1 MKLIRALAAVLL
13 VLGLTACHRDPHI
26 VPRPDN
32 LRENR
37 GFVSPPLLKYPI
49 YACASSVVVQG
60 FVPGARI
67 DVFADGSPIGSA
79 QTNQTGGQLVN
90 VSISFTA
97 GQTITAMQTF
107 DGATSTASNS
117 VPVTS
122 YTEDYPNGLPTPRIA
137 PTPCLKCGR
146 SLGITDVIPGAWVK
160 IFMEQVRAGGGF
172 DPPIQIGQTVGG
184 SYAITSTAFTEGS
197 RVYATSGI
205 CAAISPNS
213 AAEIVQPEPATIPP
227 PVLDPVHEGVEV
239 VAVRGPGGTNPINGA
254 TLDVYSDPGM
264 TRVGGQP
271 TPGGAGQLV
280 AISPKA
286 STTFTYRATQALC
299 SRSVPGDPVTVIP
312 CANQPPAK
320 IKLPIPGDTQI
331 EVTQSI
337 PGARILVFANG
348 VEIGD
353 GGGPVVVLSRP
364 IAQGETIVVLQRIGN
379 CDSASVYQVTVDCP
393 LGGEGACAADWPA
406 FRHSALRTGSQ
417 PVLSAL
423 ADPYQVKRLRVV
435 WRYPQNGAVG
445 PFRASPVVRNDR
457 VFIGSSDGHLYAL
470 NASDG
475 ASLWQFP
482 ASGQPALVSQYLSN
496 ASSYGIASS
505 AFVTLNRERQDM
517 VVFAAPDQ
525 SVGAHL
531 GSGRL
536 FGLGASNGA
545 IVWASPE
552 LARLTGL
559 NRGSTTQLH
568 EQFGYSS
575 PLVFG
580 DRVYAGI
587 ADHGDNPIQRGR
599 IVAVDRLTGMP
610 VSGFSFE
617 ATGTRGG
624 GVWSSLA
631 GGLAGG
637 AIYATTGNAKRPN
650 EPEPSPNHALSMLRL
665 NATSGAVDWKLQPV
679 PFAMDDDPDWSA
691 GVQLLA
697 SSCGNMA
704 LSTMKDGWSYASRVQ
719 GGSPSSAPLYWQFPP
734 VSVPFS
740 PGDGTV
746 HGDSRYL
753 NGGAVWND
761 IFFTEA
767 GGEGITSSVGAGFG
781 RLHAL
786 NICTANRVRWTADIP
801 GASLGAGYQLGNP
814 SVTRGIVFIGTAAGN
829 LVALAD
835 PSRWPAQGS
844 RCSRPD
850 VPAASCVQNGYS
862 LVPVPTVLL
871 NMPLNAGRIRGEP
884 VLAGGRVFVATEGG
898 VLFMLEPAR

>member
-1 MKLIRALAAVLL
+1 MKLLNALAAVLI
-13 VLGLTACHRDPHI
+13 VLGLTACRDSHI

-79 QTNQTGGQLVN
+79 QTNQSSGQLVN

-97 GQTITAMQTF
+97 GQTITATQTF

-122 YTEDYPNGLPTPRIA
+122 HTEDYPNGLPTPRIA

-184 SYAITSTAFTEGS
+184 SYAVTSTAFTEGS

-213 AAEIVQPEPATIPP
+213 AAETVQPEPATIPS
-227 PVLDPVHEGVEV
+227 PVLDPVHEGVKV
-239 VAVRGPGGTNPINGA
+239 VAVRGPGGTNPLNGA
-254 TLDVYSDPGM
+254 TLDVYADPGM
-264 TRVGGQP
+264 TRIGGQP

-280 AISPKA
+280 AISPQA
-286 STTFTYRATQALC
+286 STAFTYRATQALC

-320 IKLPIPGDTQI
+320 IKLPIPGDTQV

-353 GGGPVVVLSRP
+353 GGGPVVVLGRP

-435 WRYPQNGAVG
+435 WRYPQNGTVG
-445 PFRASPVVRNDR
+445 PFRASPVVRNGR

-470 NASDG
+470 NAGNG
-475 ASLWQFP
+475 APLWQFP

-496 ASSYGIASS
+496 PSSFGIASS

-517 VVFAAPDQ
+517 AVFAAPDQ

-536 FGLGASNGA
+536 FGLRATDGT

-559 NRGSTTQLH
+559 NGGSTTQLH

-575 PLVFG
+575 PLVLG

-599 IVAVDRLTGMP
+599 IVAVNRLTGMP

-637 AIYATTGNAKRPN
+637 AIYATTGNARRPG

-679 PFAMDDDPDWSA
+679 PFSMDNDPDWSA

-697 SSCGNMA
+697 SSCGHMA

-781 RLHAL
+781 RLHAF

-801 GASLGAGYQLGNP
+801 GAVLGAGYQLGSP

-850 VPAASCVQNGYS
+850 VPAAACVQNGYS

-884 VLAGGRVFVATEGG
+884 VLAGGHVFVATEGG
-898 VLFMLEPAR
+898 VLFMLEPGR